1 MSKIHTF
8 NPIFEYGGPDF
19 ESNISAS
26 FRKLR
31 EDNDFFDVTLCCDND
46 VDMVQA
52 HEVILAAYS
61 PLFDETLIVVQPF
74 FA

>member
-1 MSKIHTF
+1 MYKIHTF

-52 HEVILAAYS
+52 HEVILFHVIFREFESIFEHYS
-61 PLFDETLIVVQPF
+61 
-74 FA
+74 

>member
-8 NPIFEYGGPDF
+8 NPIFEYGGSDF

-52 HEVILAAYS
+52 HEVILFHVIFREFESIFEHYS
-61 PLFDETLIVVQPF
+61 
-74 FA
+74 